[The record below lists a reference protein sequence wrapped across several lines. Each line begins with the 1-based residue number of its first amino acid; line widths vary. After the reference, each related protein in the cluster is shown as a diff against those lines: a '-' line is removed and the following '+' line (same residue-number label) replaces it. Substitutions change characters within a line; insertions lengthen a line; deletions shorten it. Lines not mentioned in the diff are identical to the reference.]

1 MRFFA
6 ALIFAAMI
14 LISSSFAAVD
24 WISPTSGGITGKG
37 VLLSGKAVFTSYD
50 GNVYALRAG
59 AGPPPSW
66 IYDTGGSIALE
77 PVAVDQFTLA
87 IATTD
92 GRVIF
97 LNAED
102 RAVRAEYNLHR
113 MPYALAAGDGKAFVG
128 LNGSVLALSPSNK
141 VLWNATTQ
149 GAPGQIGFGDGAIY
163 FTSEGNL
170 YSYTAATGAL
180 RFAAVL
186 TDSFL
191 SRPQAA
197 GGTVYLGASDGKLYA
212 INFANG
218 HVAWDFQTGGWVM
231 GSPYVAGETVYF
243 GSNDGCMYALST
255 GGNEKWRFCT
265 GAAIWSQPVLSGK
278 QLVFGNNAGRIFGLD
293 ASTGQEVWSFSAE
306 GRAYSPLE
314 NKEKGSFVFGT
325 SKGIIYSLSSS
336 PICSF
341 AYPLDSD
348 AVGDWPVDVE
358 GKAYSD
364 SGVGSVEVRLENGA
378 WQQATGTENWY
389 ASVDFTGRAP
399 GGYKVECRATDRS
412 GRSETGEYAS
422 LTLIKQSSLPLQKMY
437 LSAPSL
443 VEPTDNFTLL
453 VADSRGEDLHGVTIT
468 IADVKKTDN
477 SPFAIQLGCSGP
489 VGITVEKPGFEA
501 ASITVSGRGG
511 IDWPLIGA
519 VALIVLVLFYFFVLK
534 RFLPGGR

>member
-1 MRFFA
+1 MRNFLFA
-6 ALIFAAMI
+6 FALII
-14 LISSSFAAVD
+14 LIFNTFAAVD
-24 WISPTSGGITGKG
+24 WISATSSGITGNG

-50 GNVYALRAG
+50 GNVYAVRAG

-66 IYDTGGSIALE
+66 IYDTEGSIALE
-77 PVAVDQFTLA
+77 PVAVDQFTFA

-102 RAVRAEYNLHR
+102 KAVRAEYRLR
-113 MPYALAAGDGKAFVG
+113 KMPYALAAGDGKAFVG
-128 LNGSVLALSPSNK
+128 INGSILALSPSSK
-141 VLWNATTQ
+141 VLWNATIP

-163 FTSEGNL
+163 FTLEGKL
-170 YSYTAATGAL
+170 YSYTAATGAP
-180 RFAAVL
+180 RFAAAVS
-186 TDSFL
+186 DSFL
-191 SRPQAA
+191 SRPQVA

-218 HVAWDFQTGGWVM
+218 RVSWDFPTGGWIM
-231 GSPYVAGETVYF
+231 GSPLISGETVYS

-255 GGNEKWRFCT
+255 GGNEKWRFCS

-278 QLVFGNNAGRIFGLD
+278 QLVFGNNAGRVFGLD
-293 ASTGQEVWSFSAE
+293 AATGREVWSFSAE

-314 NKEKGSFVFGT
+314 NKEKGSFIFGT
-325 SKGIIYSLSSS
+325 SRGIIYSLSSS

-341 AYPLDSD
+341 AYPLDGD

-358 GKAYSD
+358 GTSYSD
-364 SGVGSVEVRLENGA
+364 SGMGSVEVRLENGA
-378 WQQATGTENWY
+378 WLQAVGAEDWY
-389 ASVDFTGRAP
+389 ASVDFSGRSP

-422 LTLIKQSSLPLQKMY
+422 LTLIKQTSLPLQKMY

-443 VEPTDNFTLL
+443 VEPTENFTLL
-453 VADSRGEDLHGVTIT
+453 VADSRGEDLHGVTIS

-477 SPFAIQLGCSGP
+477 SPFLIQLGRSGP
-489 VGITVEKPGFEA
+489 VEIKVEKAGFEP
-501 ASITVSGRGG
+501 ASITVYGRGG
-511 IDWPLIGA
+511 TDWPLIGL
-519 VALIVLVLFYFFVLK
+519 VALIVLALIYFFVLK

>member
-6 ALIFAAMI
+6 ALIFAAML

-24 WISPTSGGITGKG
+24 WIWPTSGGITGKG
-37 VLLSGKAVFTSYD
+37 VLLSGKAIFTSYD
-50 GNVYALRAG
+50 GNVYALRAS
-59 AGPPPSW
+59 AGQAPSW

-87 IATTD
+87 VATTD

-102 RAVRAEYNLHR
+102 RAVRAEYRLGK
-113 MPYALAAGDGKAFVG
+113 MPYALASGDGKVFVG
-128 LNGSVLALSPSNK
+128 LNGSILALSPSNK
-141 VLWNATTQ
+141 VLWNATIP
-149 GAPGQIGFGDGAIY
+149 GAPGQIGFGDGAVY
-163 FTSEGNL
+163 FTSGGNL
-170 YSYTAATGAL
+170 YSYAASTGAL
-180 RFAAVL
+180 RFAAAL
-186 TDSFL
+186 ADSFL
-191 SRPQAA
+191 SRPQAE
-197 GGTVYLGASDGKLYA
+197 GGTVYLGAADGKLYA
-212 INFANG
+212 VNFANG
-218 HVAWDFQTGGWVM
+218 HVAWDFSTGGWIV
-231 GSPYVAGETVYF
+231 GSPLVAAGTAYF
-243 GSNDGCMYALST
+243 GSNDGCMYALGT
-255 GGNEKWRFCT
+255 GGNEKWRFCS

-278 QLVFGNNAGRIFGLD
+278 QVVFGNNAGRVFGLD
-293 ASTGQEVWSFSAE
+293 SETGREIWSFSAE

-314 NKEKGSFVFGT
+314 NKERGSFIFGT
-325 SKGIIYSLSSS
+325 SKGVIYSLSSS

-341 AYPLDSD
+341 AYPLDGD
-348 AVGDWPVDVE
+348 AAGDWPVDVE

-378 WQQATGTENWY
+378 WQQAAGAESWY

-422 LTLIKQSSLPLQKMY
+422 LTLIKQASLPLQKMY

-443 VEPTDNFTLL
+443 VEPTENFTLSA
-453 VADSRGEDLHGVTIT
+453 ADFRGGDLHGVTIT
-468 IADVKKTDN
+468 IGEVEKTDN
-477 SPFAIQLGCSGP
+477 SPFAIQLGRSGP
-489 VGITVEKPGFEA
+489 VEIKVEKPGFVP

-511 IDWPLIGA
+511 TDWPLIGV
-519 VALIVLVLFYFFVLK
+519 VALIVLVLLYFFVLK